1 LGRRCAFVLLG
12 LVLILGAGTAHA
24 AITPFTG
31 EIRFK
36 ILALPDVIIPGHGDV
51 TLNGTGGFGHL
62 TQLDLAP
69 GAFDVLQDGV
79 LLPITDPAGAPIKGV
94 QLNLANGV
102 GAFQGTGNSGSF
114 GGVMPLDG
122 VGKVCLFTTCA
133 TAVANL
139 TVPLNVVGSAG
150 SAYASA
156 AVNLTVKGA
165 PWTTG
170 TVAIGTAS
178 AMGGVLPV
186 SNTASPGGDIQLVS
200 PVFVSTNIGASAV
213 VPIFVA
219 MDITIPE
226 PGQLALM
233 ATSVAALVAL
243 GVARRRVR

>member
-1 LGRRCAFVLLG
+1 M
-12 LVLILGAGTAHA
+12 
-24 AITPFTG
+24 ITTFTG

-36 ILALPDVIIPGHGDV
+36 ILALPDAIIPGHNDV
-51 TLNGTGGFGHL
+51 TLNGAGGFGHL
-62 TQLDLAP
+62 TQLDLAS
-69 GAFDVLQDGV
+69 GAFDVIQDGV

-94 QLNLANGV
+94 KLNIANGV
-102 GAFQGTGNSGSF
+102 GAFQGAGNSGSF

-122 VGKVCLFTTCA
+122 VAKVCLFTTCA

-139 TVPLNVVGSAG
+139 TVPLNVVGAAG
-150 SAYASA
+150 TAFTSA
-156 AVNLTVKGA
+156 AVNLTIKGA

-170 TVAIGTAS
+170 TVAIGTS
-178 AMGGVLPV
+178 TAMGGVAPV
-186 SNTASPGGDIQLVS
+186 SNTASPGGSIQLVT

-219 MDITIPE
+219 MDLTIPE

-233 ATSVAALVAL
+233 ATSVAGLVAL